1 MPTASLQTALAGTG
15 RFPLLVEPG
24 NALSLHQCAQ
34 QHEAQISQLLLEHG
48 ALLFRG
54 FGVREVEF
62 GEFVNSLARERLS
75 YTYRSTPRREVAQQ
89 VFTATEYPAHQHI
102 PFHCENAYQSDWPMM
117 LAFCCIQPAAS
128 GGETPLADVVRVTR
142 RLPVQLVDEFRSRRV
157 RYSRFYRPGTD
168 LPWQDV
174 FQTADPAVV
183 AEFCAAHGIELTWA
197 GADELS
203 TSQVCQATATHPQL
217 GVELWFNQA
226 HLFHPSALGE
236 EMAAMML
243 DLFGPDRLPR
253 DARFGDGGP
262 IDTRMLEIVR
272 EAFQNESVTF
282 QWQSGDVLLVD
293 NMQVAHG
300 RTPFSG
306 KRRVLVAMSDSYSS
320 LERRVR
326 DVSRVRRAEQTNE

>member
-1 MPTASLQTALAGTG
+1 VPTAALRTSLSGTG

-24 NALSLHQCAQ
+24 GALSLQQHAQ
-34 QHEAQISQLLLEHG
+34 QHGEQISQLLLEHG

-54 FGVREVEF
+54 FGVREAEF

-75 YTYRSTPRREVAQQ
+75 YNYRSTPRREVAQQ

-102 PFHCENAYQSDWPMM
+102 PFHCENAYQRDWPMM
-117 LAFCCIQPAAS
+117 LAFCCIQPAAG
-128 GGETPLADVVRVTR
+128 GGETPLADVIRATR

-183 AEFCAAHGIELTWA
+183 AAFCAAHAIELTWA

-217 GVELWFNQA
+217 GVEVWFNQA
-226 HLFHPSALGE
+226 HLFHPSALGA

-253 DARFGDGGP
+253 DARFGDGGQ

-272 EAFQNESVTF
+272 DAFQSESVSF
-282 QWQSGDVLLVD
+282 QWQAGDVLLVD

-300 RTPFSG
+300 RGPFTG
-306 KRRVLVAMSDSYSS
+306 KRRVLVAMSDSYSG
-320 LERRVR
+320 LERRLR
-326 DVSRVRRAEQTNE
+326 DVARDRPAEPAGG